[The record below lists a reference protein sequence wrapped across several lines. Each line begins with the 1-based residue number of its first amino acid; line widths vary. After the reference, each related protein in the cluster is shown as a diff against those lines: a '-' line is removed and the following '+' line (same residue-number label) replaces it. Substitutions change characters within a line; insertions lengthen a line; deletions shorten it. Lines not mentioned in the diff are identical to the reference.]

1 MTPPEPTTS
10 PDLEARIEALLS
22 AMTLEEQVAL
32 LAGADIWTTTP
43 IDRLGIPAI
52 KVSDGPN
59 GARGGGSLVGG
70 VPAACFPVA
79 IALAASWDTGL
90 VAEIGRALAE
100 EARSKGAHVLLAP
113 TVNIHRTPLNGR
125 SFECYSE
132 DPLLSARMGGAYISG
147 VQQGGVAATVKH
159 FVGNESEFERT
170 TMSSEIDERALREI
184 YLPPFEAAVKQAG
197 VWAVMSSYNRVNGTY
212 VGEDPGL
219 LGGVLKGEWGF
230 DGVVM
235 SDWHATKTTAEA
247 VNAGM
252 DLEMPG
258 PARFRGEQL
267 VAAVQ
272 SGAASAEAV
281 REGAR
286 RMLRLIG
293 RAGGFERP
301 ADDAEQAIDR
311 PEHRALIRRAGAAGC
326 VLLKN
331 TGALPLDAGR
341 LSTIALIGPNA
352 RTAQIMGGG
361 SAQVNAHYRVSPFEG
376 IEARVGDEVELG
388 YEPGCTNTRYLPLVR
403 SPFKVEY
410 FNSLDL
416 SGPAVLTEQ
425 RSEAEVMWFSLPG
438 ADVVAD
444 FSARLTGQFKP
455 DQAGEHHFG
464 LVSGGLSRLLV
475 DGRPVVD
482 NWTNWQQGDAYFGTG
497 SLEAVG
503 VLELEAGRT
512 YDLTIEYASENR
524 GPFGIKA
531 VRCGAMR
538 PLGDAD
544 IARAAALAA
553 GADVALVFAGLNAE
567 WDTEGQDRPHLD
579 LVGRQNE
586 LIAAVAA
593 ANPNT
598 VVVLQS
604 GGALTMPWLDA
615 VAAVVQAW
623 YPGQECGNAIADV
636 LFGAVNP
643 AGKLPQTF
651 PARLED
657 TPAYLNY
664 PGENGRVRYGEGI
677 FVGYRY
683 YQKKRIAPLF
693 PFGFGLSYT
702 SFDYAGLR
710 LSASQIAPDE
720 GLSVSLEVTNTGQR
734 AGQEIVQIY
743 VRDVRSSLARPE
755 QELKGFAKVD
765 LAPGATATVTVE
777 LDYRSLAFWDDA
789 RAAWVVEAGEF
800 AVLAGSSSQDI
811 RARASFQVS
820 ASAERQG

>member
-1 MTPPEPTTS
+1 MTHPEPTTQ
-10 PDLEARIEALLS
+10 PELEARIEGLLD

-32 LAGADIWTTTP
+32 LAGGDIWTTSAVE
-43 IDRLGIPAI
+43 RLGVPAI

-70 VPAACFPVA
+70 VRAACFPVG
-79 IALAASWDTGL
+79 IALASSWDTELVEQIGL
-90 VAEIGRALAE
+90 ALAD

-132 DPLLSARMGGAYISG
+132 DPFLSARIGSAYIVG
-147 VQQGGVAATVKH
+147 VQKGGVAATVKH
-159 FVGNESEFERT
+159 YVGNESEFERT

-184 YLPPFEAAVKQAG
+184 YLPPFEAAVKEAG
-197 VWAVMSSYNRVNGTY
+197 TWAVMSSYNRVNGTY

-219 LGGVLKGEWGF
+219 LNGVLKGEWGF

-235 SDWHATKTTAEA
+235 SDWFATKSTGEA
-247 VNAGM
+247 VEAGM

-258 PARFRGEQL
+258 PARFRGEKL
-267 VAAVQ
+267 AAAVRA
-272 SGAASAEAV
+272 GEASPEAV
-281 REGAR
+281 REAAR

-293 RAGGFERP
+293 RVGGFERP
-301 ADDAEQAIDR
+301 ADDREQAIDR

-331 TGALPLDAGR
+331 NGALPLDRGR
-341 LSTIALIGPNA
+341 LSTLAVIGPNA
-352 RTAQIMGGG
+352 GTAQIMGGG
-361 SAQVNAHYRVSPFEG
+361 SAQVNAHYRVSPFEA
-376 IEARVGDEVELG
+376 IQALVGDEVELA
-388 YEPGCTNTRYLPLVR
+388 YEPGCTNSRYMPLIR

-410 FNSLDL
+410 FNSLDF
-416 SGPAVLTEQ
+416 SGPAVRTEE
-425 RSEAEVMWFSLPG
+425 RAEAEVMWFNRPG
-438 ADVVAD
+438 PEVEAD
-444 FSARLTGQFKP
+444 FSARLTGRFT
-455 DQAGEHHFG
+455 AAESGEHRFG
-464 LVSGGLSRLLV
+464 LVSGGLSRLLI

-482 NWTNWQQGDAYFGTG
+482 NWTDWQQGDAYFGTG
-497 SLEAVG
+497 SLEALG
-503 VLELEAGRT
+503 TLDLEAGRT
-512 YDLTIEYASENR
+512 YDLTIEYAAETR

-531 VRCGAMR
+531 VRCGAML
-538 PLGDAD
+538 PLGDAA
-544 IARAAALAA
+544 IGRAAALAA
-553 GADVALVFAGLNAE
+553 GADAAIVFAGLTAE

-579 LVGRQNE
+579 LVGRQDE

-598 VVVLQS
+598 IVVLQS
-604 GGALTMPWLDA
+604 GGALAMPWLDA
-615 VAAVVQAW
+615 VAGVVQAW

-643 AGKLPQTF
+643 SGKLPQTF

-657 TPAYLNY
+657 TPAHLNY

-683 YQKKRIAPLF
+683 YDKKLIAPLF

-702 SFDYAGLR
+702 SFAYSGLR
-710 LSASQIAPDE
+710 LSAAEIAPE
-720 GLSVSLEVTNTGQR
+720 QGLTVSLEVANTGQR
-734 AGQEIVQIY
+734 AGQEIVQLY

-755 QELKGFAKVD
+755 RELKGFAKVD
-765 LAPGATATVTVE
+765 LETGASATVTIE
-777 LDYRSLAFWDDA
+777 LDARALAFWDDA
-789 RAAWVVEAGEF
+789 RHAWVVEAGEF
-800 AVLAGSSSQDI
+800 EVLAGASSQDI
-811 RARASFQVS
+811 RARATFQVS
-820 ASAERQG
+820 ATAELGA